1 MDSVYIF
8 QGCYIGVQLP
18 ISAKAQVQN
27 NQPWSVPPGGT
38 TGDGA
43 KGSWGGHAIP
53 VVAYDSRGVTC
64 VTWGA
69 LQSMTW
75 SFWEAYC
82 EEAYAILSNDYL
94 TKKKQT
100 PQGFN
105 LQQLQADL
113 QDLK

>member
-1 MDSVYIF
+1 
-8 QGCYIGVQLP
+8 
-18 ISAKAQVQN
+18 
-27 NQPWSVPPGGT
+27 
-38 TGDGA
+38 
-43 KGSWGGHAIP
+43 
-53 VVAYDSRGVTC
+53 

-94 TKKKQT
+94 TKQKQT

>member
-1 MDSVYIF
+1 M
-8 QGCYIGVQLP
+8 
-18 ISAKAQVQN
+18 
-27 NQPWSVPPGGT
+27 
-38 TGDGA
+38 
-43 KGSWGGHAIP
+43 
-53 VVAYDSRGVTC
+53 AYDSRGVTC

-82 EEAYAILSNDYL
+82 EEAYAILSPDYL

>member
-1 MDSVYIF
+1 
-8 QGCYIGVQLP
+8 
-18 ISAKAQVQN
+18 
-27 NQPWSVPPGGT
+27 
-38 TGDGA
+38 